1 MRKVYW
7 PKAKTTHS
15 LANQIVKEIDFLM
28 KNWIGEAIWLAIAR
42 DPEISQIFIN
52 LMEMFLNSNLNSINH

>member
-1 MRKVYW
+1 
-7 PKAKTTHS
+7 
-15 LANQIVKEIDFLM
+15 M